1 MSGATSSAG
10 TPALRP
16 VPEGHDL
23 PETGDG
29 AGTHE
34 PSGQGGGTTAPGT
47 RETTS
52 ADEAREAAGNA
63 EAGVAEVSV
72 AKAGVAEAGADEVRE
87 AASTAEARELL
98 EAGAVLPPGTDG
110 GERAVPL
117 TARAYRHPGL
127 DDRVVVRLV
136 AEELGA
142 AEDAAAA
149 FLGLEPDG
157 EPAVV
162 GVGLRR
168 SLGFPE
174 WVLVHHPEDGHHALA
189 LVPELDRAGRQAKS
203 KPKAALDAY
212 QRLATQL
219 AGAVP
224 HFLPTFLEQAGRVFL
239 SVENATYAAQM
250 FVQAR
255 KAETEH
261 GLPVDEDRLDAVFL
275 EFALAGA
282 LPVKALSVYAK
293 ELAGR
298 VPADEALRRI
308 HRLCVR
314 RTAGG
319 LSPSAQMA
327 VELRRLA
334 RAAGR
339 DADAEEQSYLVD
351 LLALPATSGAPLGW
365 WKAHRQAL
373 VARGGLEP
381 AFRGTLLNTMP
392 ANGDDDMPAL
402 WLEVLEESGATAGLG
417 EAGVPEHERPADG
430 TAGWLE
436 RFLAIWNPGWR
447 GDARLPGLYALVERV
462 AARLRAELAASGGT
476 VSFKPDPD
484 LVDLLL
490 SLDVPV
496 ADPGDDARLL
506 LEPWARAKEGRDLVA
521 LAADPRF
528 RPAFHRAADAFG
540 DDTDGHRA
548 ARRLAASPGG
558 RTMLAEWV
566 ATVARRSAA
575 TGLPQLPEALRRL
588 TWLPGEALVLAREEV
603 AEAVR
608 ADLAAELART
618 LRGGLLDELGWPA
631 WEEAVA
637 GLVDQRKL
645 DDVETAD
652 AWPNLIV
659 SGPSQARV
667 IGPEGTVLVHDL
679 RPAPDGVWGDP
690 DFQYVDGEL
699 LVYWGTHGD
708 GLRGYWHSSAGRVL
722 SMEGEISW
730 WRQDAGTV
738 TLPLPG
744 GGRATGEGVLHPGD
758 TAVPARRALIG
769 DGTSFWIWDGEAKGW
784 REHDPATMTNGR
796 LSMPGFLADALRSA
810 PPGSTFLEGWVLPAF
825 SGEAGPAGV
834 PVDGLLGW
842 RMVELPDGSLRGE
855 DLAGR
860 AVTLRG
866 GPDGHG
872 RPVRAVTF
880 PADERPR
887 AVVMGYREVK
897 LVDPEGVVVATASL
911 RDRPGTFAEGTALLP
926 PVRYW
931 HHMRPRDPEGSSVLR
946 RIDGETAAALLKAAA
961 SVESVESA
969 ASGKPPRSAR
979 EELRDLVRSLLP
991 GVTHDELI
999 AGIAGVVAFA
1009 AAQRATLDAAAARLA
1024 AALAGEGEESEPEGP
1039 GDRLLVEALN
1049 GLGAVMPYWGW
1060 RETSH
1065 GAFQQ
1070 LRTIGHERRTP
1081 SAGAFRVHLEG
1092 PRLADSFLEWEPLLD
1107 RSAALA
1113 YRTATA
1119 SDPVQAGALRELLSE
1134 FEALG
1139 LASSAEPSS
1148 WRRLVL
1154 HLDGVWV
1161 DNARD
1166 SRPGGRH
1173 NVLPLE
1179 DGALIAFLTSES
1191 DGGGYR
1197 FTALFHDPA
1206 GRFAVPRPYTVRSSG
1221 PVGEARRAGWL
1232 GEFLT
1237 ELAGRGPAPW
1247 RPESA
1252 EEFARLTGVTGTTA
1266 RLIVAGF
1273 PYVDTYER
1281 GFLPAE
1287 LRAALGV
1294 KATDAAV
1301 AKDELRQLGAD
1312 VRREVVGALL
1322 PERPAELWTEGP
1334 DVVAAARVW
1343 NARVGRRAAVPEWLV
1358 GEATRAVRAGWEPS
1372 RALPAL
1378 LDPASAPE
1386 LSTDLRW
1393 QVKGDRVR
1401 PAEGDDT
1408 GFTQS
1413 TLVST
1418 IALTAWL
1425 AHRLPSGDPVRA
1437 ALPAVLAAVR
1447 NRLAN
1452 PDLLLDL
1459 GDYVDLPE
1467 FRKVAGAPTEVAE
1480 GWERH
1485 GAVIMATYDD
1495 RPAPGLRVALLDASG
1510 GDPYLPALRALTGH
1524 PERPFSAELA
1534 LRTARDPRFEALLAD
1549 PGDPAAGERA
1559 ADGTWWPQD
1568 PSRSVPELLSQVAG
1582 EHHLGRD
1589 AAALYLALLSMP
1601 DPTDKNVTR
1610 WTGWKPARFKAA
1622 RAELA
1627 ATDLVV
1633 EATRTRAGRSLFL
1646 PGAWT
1651 ELRAPN
1657 VPLERWKL
1665 PLFDLVAGEGAVL
1678 GVIVPAEP
1686 AAALHTRAWQR
1697 VRDGDVPRFE
1707 ELRVRRGRRR

>member
-1 MSGATSSAG
+1 MSHTMSSPG
-10 TPALRP
+10 TPEAQ
-16 VPEGHDL
+16 
-23 PETGDG
+23 
-29 AGTHE
+29 
-34 PSGQGGGTTAPGT
+34 PSGEPERTGVTG
-47 RETTS
+47 
-52 ADEAREAAGNA
+52 AAM
-63 EAGVAEVSV
+63 AG
-72 AKAGVAEAGADEVRE
+72 
-87 AASTAEARELL
+87 ELL
-98 EAGAVLPPGTDG
+98 EAGAVLPSGTSGG

-127 DDRVVVRLV
+127 ADRVVVRLV

-142 AEDAAAA
+142 AEDAAAR

-157 EPAVV
+157 EPVVV

-174 WVLVHHPEDGHHALA
+174 WVLVHHPRDGHHALA

-239 SVENATYAAQM
+239 SVENTAYAAQL
-250 FVQAR
+250 FTQAR
-255 KAETEH
+255 RAETEH

-282 LPVKALSVYAK
+282 LPVKALSAYAK

-298 VPADEALRRI
+298 VPADEALRRV

-314 RTAGG
+314 RTAAG

-327 VELRRLA
+327 TELRRLA

-339 DADAEEQSYLVD
+339 DADAEEQSYLMD
-351 LLALPATSGAPLGW
+351 LLALPATSGAALGW

-373 VARGGLEP
+373 VNLARREP

-402 WLEVLEESGATAGLG
+402 WLEILEESGAAEGLG
-417 EAGVPEHERPADG
+417 EAEVPEGERPADG

-436 RFLAIWNPGWR
+436 RFLAIWNVGWR
-447 GDARLPGLYALVERV
+447 GNPRLPSLYALIERV
-462 AARLRAELAASGGT
+462 AGRLRAELASTGAT
-476 VSFKPDPD
+476 VSFKQEPD

-490 SLDVPV
+490 SLDIPV
-496 ADPGDDARLL
+496 ADPDDGARLL
-506 LEPWARAKEGRDLVA
+506 LEPWARGEERRDLLA
-521 LAADPRF
+521 LAADLRF
-528 RPAFHRAADAFG
+528 RPAFHRAAESFS

-548 ARRLAASPGG
+548 VRLLAASPGG

-566 ATVARRSAA
+566 AAVARRSAVA
-575 TGLPQLPEALRRL
+575 GLPQLPDALSRL
-588 TWLPGEALVLAREEV
+588 TWLPGEALVLAGEEV

-618 LRGGLLDELGWPA
+618 LRGGLLDELGWPD

-637 GLVDQRKL
+637 DLVGPKDL
-645 DDVETAD
+645 DEIETAD

-659 SGPSQARV
+659 SGPSRARV

-679 RPAPDGVWGDP
+679 RPAPDDAWGDP
-690 DFQYVDGEL
+690 GFHHVDGEL

-708 GLRGYWHSSAGRVL
+708 GLRGYWHSSAGTIL
-722 SMEGEISW
+722 PMEGEISW
-730 WRQDAGTV
+730 WRLGSDTV

-744 GGRATGEGVLHPGD
+744 GGRTTGAGVLHPGD
-758 TAVPARRALIG
+758 TVVPRKRRLIG
-769 DGTSFWIWDGEAKGW
+769 DGTSFWTWDADVDSW
-784 REHDPATMTNGR
+784 REYDPVGMADGR

-810 PPGSTFLEGWVLPAF
+810 PPGSTFRSGWVLPAL
-825 SGEAGPAGV
+825 SGEVTPAGV
-834 PVDGLLGW
+834 QADGLIGW
-842 RMVELPDGSLRGE
+842 RVVELPDGSLRGE
-855 DLAGR
+855 DLAGHT
-860 AVTLRG
+860 VTLRG

-872 RPVRAVTF
+872 RPS
-880 PADERPR
+880 R
-887 AVVMGYREVK
+887 AVVFPGVDRPCAVVHSYQEVK

-911 RDRPGTFAEGTALLP
+911 HGGPGVFAEGTALLP
-926 PVRYW
+926 PTRHW
-931 HHMRPRDPEGSSVLR
+931 HRMRPRDPEGSSALR
-946 RIDGETAAALLKAAA
+946 RIDGETAAALLKAAL
-961 SVESVESA
+961 SVESA
-969 ASGKPPRSAR
+969 ESAGSAGGGQSGQPGQPPRSAR

-991 GVTHDELI
+991 QVTHDALI

-1024 AALAGEGEESEPEGP
+1024 AGLTGEEEEGAPEGP
-1039 GDRLLVEALN
+1039 SDQLLADALN
-1049 GLGAVMPYWGW
+1049 GLGAETSYWGR

-1065 GAFQQ
+1065 GIFQQ
-1070 LRTIGHERRTP
+1070 LRTIGREQRTP
-1081 SAGAFRVHLEG
+1081 SGRTLRVHVEG
-1092 PRLADSFLEWEPLLD
+1092 PRLAHLSTEWEPLLD

-1113 YRTATA
+1113 FRAA
-1119 SDPVQAGALRELLSE
+1119 SAFDPGQAGALRELLSE

-1139 LASSAEPSS
+1139 LGSAAEPSP
-1148 WRRLVL
+1148 WRRFLL
-1154 HLDGVWV
+1154 RLDGAWV
-1161 DNARD
+1161 DNARNK
-1166 SRPGGRH
+1166 RPGNRWR
-1173 NVLPLE
+1173 NLLPLE
-1179 DGALIAFLTSES
+1179 DGALIAFLNFDS
-1191 DGGGYR
+1191 DSGGYL
-1197 FTALFHDPA
+1197 FSALFYDPA
-1206 GRFAVPRPYTVRSSG
+1206 GRFDVPHPYTVRSSG
-1221 PVGEARRAGWL
+1221 PIGEARHAGWL

-1252 EEFARLTGVTGTTA
+1252 EEFARLTGVTETTA
-1266 RLIVAGF
+1266 RLVVAGL
-1273 PYVDTYER
+1273 PYVDSYER
-1281 GFLPAE
+1281 GFLPGD
-1287 LRAALGV
+1287 LRSALGV
-1294 KATDAAV
+1294 KAADAAV
-1301 AKDELRQLGAD
+1301 AKDELRRLNAD

-1334 DVVAAARVW
+1334 DVAAAARVW

-1358 GEATRAVRAGWEPS
+1358 GEATRAVRAWWEPS

-1386 LSTDLRW
+1386 FGNDLSWR
-1393 QVKGDRVR
+1393 VKGDRVA
-1401 PAEGDDT
+1401 PADGVET
-1408 GFTQS
+1408 GFTQF
-1413 TLVST
+1413 TLLST

-1437 ALPAVLAAVR
+1437 ALPAVLAAIR
-1447 NRLAN
+1447 ERLAH
-1452 PDLLLDL
+1452 PGLMLDL
-1459 GDYVDLPE
+1459 GEYVDLPA
-1467 FRKVAGAPTEVAE
+1467 FRKVAGAPAEVAE
-1480 GWERH
+1480 GWERY
-1485 GAVIMATYDD
+1485 GAVIMSTHDD
-1495 RPAPGLRVALLDASG
+1495 RPAPGLRVALLDAAGS
-1510 GDPYLPALRALTGH
+1510 DPYLPALRALTGD
-1524 PERPFSAELA
+1524 PERPFPAELA

-1549 PGDPAAGERA
+1549 PGDPGAGERA

-1568 PSRSVPELLSQVAG
+1568 PSRSVPALLSQVAEEYG
-1582 EHHLGRD
+1582 LGRD
-1589 AAALYLALLSMP
+1589 AAALYLALLAMP

-1633 EATRTRAGRSLFL
+1633 EASRTRAGRSLFL
-1646 PGAWT
+1646 PGAWA
-1651 ELRAPN
+1651 ELKAPN
-1657 VPLERWKL
+1657 APLERWKF
-1665 PLFDLVAGEGAVL
+1665 PLLDLVSGESAVL
-1678 GVIVPAEP
+1678 GVLVPAEP
-1686 AAALHTRAWQR
+1686 AADLYARAWQR

>member
-1 MSGATSSAG
+1 MSDATSSVSTPEAG
-10 TPALRP
+10 TH
-16 VPEGHDL
+16 EL
-23 PETGDG
+23 PGTGDG
-29 AGTHE
+29 AGAHE
-34 PSGQGGGTTAPGT
+34 PSGQRGGTAVP
-47 RETTS
+47 EP
-52 ADEAREAAGNA
+52 REAAR
-63 EAGVAEVSV
+63 V
-72 AKAGVAEAGADEVRE
+72 
-87 AASTAEARELL
+87 TEARELL

-127 DDRVVVRLV
+127 EDRVVVRLV

-142 AEDAAAA
+142 AEDAAAG

-189 LVPELDRAGRQAKS
+189 LVPELDRASRQAKS

-239 SVENATYAAQM
+239 SVENTTYASQM

-255 KAETEH
+255 RAESEH

-298 VPADEALRRI
+298 VPANEALRRI

-334 RAAGR
+334 RAAGL
-339 DADAEEQSYLVD
+339 DADVEEQSYLVD

-365 WKAHRQAL
+365 WKAHRPAL
-373 VARGGLEP
+373 ANLARREP
-381 AFRGTLLNTMP
+381 AFRGTLLNAMP

-417 EAGVPEHERPADG
+417 EAEVPEGERPADG

-447 GDARLPGLYALVERV
+447 GNPRLPGLYALVERV
-462 AARLRAELAASGGT
+462 AGRLRAELAATGGT
-476 VSFKPDPD
+476 VPFKPDPD

-490 SLDVPV
+490 SLEIPV

-506 LEPWARAKEGRDLVA
+506 LEPWARAEEGRDLLA
-521 LAADPRF
+521 LAAAPRF
-528 RPAFHRAADAFG
+528 RRAFHRAAEAFSN
-540 DDTDGHRA
+540 DTDGNRA
-548 ARRLAASPGG
+548 VRRLAASPGG

-566 ATVARRSAA
+566 GAVARRSAA
-575 TGLPQLPEALRRL
+575 TGLPQLPDALSRL
-588 TWLPGEALVLAREEV
+588 TWLPGEALVLAGEEV

-637 GLVDQRKL
+637 DLVGPKDL
-645 DDVETAD
+645 NEIETAD

-659 SGPSQARV
+659 SGPSRARV

-690 DFQYVDGEL
+690 DFQHVDGEL
-699 LVYWGTHGD
+699 LVYWHTYGD
-708 GLRGYWHSSAGRVL
+708 GLRGYWHSSAGTIL
-722 SMEGEISW
+722 AMEGEGGKW
-730 WRQDAGTV
+730 ALGADTV

-744 GGRATGEGVLHPGD
+744 GGRATGAGVLYPGD
-758 TAVPARRALIG
+758 TVVPRRRRLMG
-769 DGTSFWIWDGEAKGW
+769 DGTSFWIWDTDVNGW
-784 REHDPATMTNGR
+784 REHDPAGMTEGR
-796 LSMPGFLADALRSA
+796 LSVPGFLADALRSA
-810 PPGSTFLEGWVLPAF
+810 PPGSTFRDGWVLPAL
-825 SGEAGPAGV
+825 SGEATP
-834 PVDGLLGW
+834 DGLLGW
-842 RMVELPDGSLRGE
+842 RVVELPDGSLRGE
-855 DLAGR
+855 DLTGR

-866 GPDGHG
+866 GPDGHDW
-872 RPVRAVTF
+872 PSRAVTF
-880 PADERPR
+880 PGDDRPR
-887 AVVMGYREVK
+887 AVVTGYRDVK

-911 RDRPGTFAEGTALLP
+911 QGEPGVFAEGTTLLP
-926 PVRYW
+926 PLRHW
-931 HHMRPRDPEGSSVLR
+931 HLMRPRDPEGSSALR
-946 RIDGETAAALLKAAA
+946 RIDGETAAALLKAAG

-969 ASGKPPRSAR
+969 DQGQPGQPGQPPRSPR
-979 EELRDLVRSLLP
+979 EELRDLVRALLP
-991 GVTHDELI
+991 QVTHDALI

-1009 AAQRATLDAAAARLA
+1009 ATQRATLDAAADRLA
-1024 AALAGEGEESEPEGP
+1024 AALAGEREEGEPEGP
-1039 GDRLLVEALN
+1039 SDRLLAEALN
-1049 GLGAVMPYWGW
+1049 GLGVVTPYWGR

-1065 GAFQQ
+1065 NIFQQ
-1070 LRTIGHERRTP
+1070 LRTIGRERLTP
-1081 SAGAFRVHLEG
+1081 SGRSVRLHVDG
-1092 PRLADSFLEWEPLLD
+1092 PPLAYLSTEWEPLLD

-1113 YRTATA
+1113 YRAASA
-1119 SDPVQAGALRELLSE
+1119 SDPEQAGALRELLSE
-1134 FEALG
+1134 FETLG
-1139 LASSAEPSS
+1139 LASAAEPSS
-1148 WRRLVL
+1148 WRRFVL
-1154 HLDGVWV
+1154 HLDSAWV
-1161 DNARD
+1161 DNVRNR
-1166 SRPGGRH
+1166 RPGGGWR
-1173 NVLPLE
+1173 NVLPLA
-1179 DGALIAFLTSES
+1179 DGALIAFLTFDS
-1191 DGGGYR
+1191 DSGGGYR

-1206 GRFAVPRPYTVRSSG
+1206 GRFDVPHPYTVRFSG
-1221 PVGEARRAGWL
+1221 PVGEARHAGWL
-1232 GEFLT
+1232 GEFLA
-1237 ELAGRGPAPW
+1237 ELAGRGPVPW

-1252 EEFARLTGVTGTTA
+1252 EEFARLTGVTETTA
-1266 RLIVAGF
+1266 RLVVAGL
-1273 PYVDTYER
+1273 PYVDSHER
-1281 GFLPAE
+1281 GFLPGG
-1287 LRAALGV
+1287 LRATLGV
-1294 KATDAAV
+1294 KAADAAV
-1301 AKDELRQLGAD
+1301 AKDELRGMNAD

-1322 PERPAELWTEGP
+1322 PERPAALWTEGP
-1334 DVVAAARVW
+1334 DVAAAARVW
-1343 NARVGRRAAVPEWLV
+1343 NDRVGRRAAVPEWLV
-1358 GEATRAVRAGWEPS
+1358 GEATRAVRPWWEPS

-1386 LSTDLRW
+1386 FSTDLRW
-1393 QVKGDRVR
+1393 RVKGDRVA
-1401 PAEGDDT
+1401 PADGGDT
-1408 GFTQS
+1408 GFTHS
-1413 TLVST
+1413 TLLSA

-1437 ALPAVLAAVR
+1437 ALPAVLAAIR
-1447 NRLAN
+1447 ERLAN

-1459 GDYVDLPE
+1459 GEYVDLPG

-1485 GAVIMATYDD
+1485 GAVIMATHDD

-1510 GDPYLPALRALTGH
+1510 NDPYLPALRALTGH
-1524 PERPFSAELA
+1524 PERPFPAELA

-1549 PGDPAAGERA
+1549 PGDPVAGERA

-1568 PSRSVPELLSQVAG
+1568 PSRSVPALLSQVSG
-1582 EHHLGRD
+1582 EYGLGQD
-1589 AAALYLALLSMP
+1589 AAALYLALLAMP

-1633 EATRTRAGRSLFL
+1633 EASRTRAGRSLFL
-1646 PGAWT
+1646 PGGWA
-1651 ELRAPN
+1651 ELKAPN
-1657 VPLERWKL
+1657 VPLERWKF
-1665 PLFDLVAGEGAVL
+1665 PLLDLVGEESPVL
-1678 GVIVPAEP
+1678 GVLVPAEP
-1686 AAALHTRAWQR
+1686 AADLYTRAWQR

>member
-1 MSGATSSAG
+1 MSDATSSVS
-10 TPALRP
+10 TP
-16 VPEGHDL
+16 
-23 PETGDG
+23 T

-34 PSGQGGGTTAPGT
+34 PSGRRGGTEIP
-47 RETTS
+47 EP
-52 ADEAREAAGNA
+52 REAAR
-63 EAGVAEVSV
+63 V
-72 AKAGVAEAGADEVRE
+72 
-87 AASTAEARELL
+87 AEARELL

-127 DDRVVVRLV
+127 EDRVVVRLV

-142 AEDAAAA
+142 AEDAAAG

-219 AGAVP
+219 AGSVP

-239 SVENATYAAQM
+239 AVENTTYASQM

-339 DADAEEQSYLVD
+339 DADIEEQSYLVD

-365 WKAHRQAL
+365 WKAHRPAL
-373 VARGGLEP
+373 ANLARREP

-392 ANGDDDMPAL
+392 ANGDNDMPVL
-402 WLEVLEESGATAGLG
+402 WLEVLEESGATVGLGEGLG
-417 EAGVPEHERPADG
+417 EAEVPEHERPADG
-430 TAGWLE
+430 TAGWFE
-436 RFLAIWNPGWR
+436 RFLAIWRPGWQ
-447 GDARLPGLYALVERV
+447 GTPGPPGLYALVERV
-462 AARLRAELAASGGT
+462 AGRLRAELAATGGT
-476 VSFKPDPD
+476 VPFVPDPD

-490 SLDVPV
+490 SLEIPV
-496 ADPGDDARLL
+496 ADPDDDARLL
-506 LEPWARAKEGRDLVA
+506 LKLWARAKEGRDLLA
-521 LAADPRF
+521 LEADPRF
-528 RPAFHRAADAFG
+528 RPAFHRAADAF
-540 DDTDGHRA
+540 DDDSEGIRA
-548 ARRLAASPGG
+548 VRRLAASPGG

-566 ATVARRSAA
+566 GAVARRSAA
-575 TGLPQLPEALRRL
+575 TGLPQLPDALRRL
-588 TWLPGEALVLAREEV
+588 TWLPGEALVLAEKEV
-603 AEAVR
+603 TEAVR

-637 GLVDQRKL
+637 DLVDPKKL
-645 DDVETAD
+645 DEIETAD

-659 SGPSQARV
+659 SGPSRARV
-667 IGPEGTVLVHDL
+667 IGLEGTVLVHDL
-679 RPAPDGVWGDP
+679 RPAPDDVWSDP
-690 DFQYVDGEL
+690 DFQHVDGEL

-708 GLRGYWHSSAGRVL
+708 GLRGYWHSSAGRIL
-722 SMEGEISW
+722 SLQGEISW
-730 WRQDAGTV
+730 WRTGSGTV

-744 GGRATGEGVLHPGD
+744 GGRATGAGVLHPGD
-758 TAVPARRALIG
+758 TAVPRRCTLIG
-769 DGTSFWIWDGEAKGW
+769 DGTSYWIWDGEADGW
-784 REHDPATMTNGR
+784 REHDPVTMTEGR

-810 PPGSTFLEGWVLPAF
+810 PPGSTFRDGWVLPAF
-825 SGEAGPAGV
+825 SGEVTPVGV

-842 RMVELPDGSLRGE
+842 RVVELPDGSLRGE

-872 RPVRAVTF
+872 RPSRAVTF
-880 PADERPR
+880 PGDDRPR
-887 AVVMGYREVK
+887 AVVKGYRDVK

-911 RDRPGTFAEGTALLP
+911 GDGPGVFAEGTALLP
-926 PVRYW
+926 PLRYW
-931 HHMRPRDPEGSSVLR
+931 HHMRPRDLEGSSALR
-946 RIDGETAAALLKAAA
+946 RIDGETAAALLKAAS
-961 SVESVESA
+961 SVGSAESA
-969 ASGKPPRSAR
+969 DQRQYGQPGQLGQPGQPPRSPR
-979 EELRDLVRSLLP
+979 EELRDLVRALLP
-991 GVTHDELI
+991 QVTHDALV
-999 AGIAGVVAFA
+999 AGIAGAVAFA
-1009 AAQRATLDAAAARLA
+1009 ATQRATLDAAADRLA
-1024 AALAGEGEESEPEGP
+1024 AALAGEREEKEPESPSDG
-1039 GDRLLVEALN
+1039 LLADALN
-1049 GLGAVMPYWGW
+1049 GFGVTHYWGR

-1065 GAFQQ
+1065 GIFQH
-1070 LRTIGHERRTP
+1070 LRTIGRERLTP
-1081 SAGAFRVHLEG
+1081 SGQTVRVHVDG
-1092 PRLADSFLEWEPLLD
+1092 PPLAFIPMEWEPLLD

-1113 YRTATA
+1113 YRAASA
-1119 SDPVQAGALRELLSE
+1119 SDPGQAGALRELLSE
-1134 FEALG
+1134 FETLG

-1154 HLDGVWV
+1154 HLDDTWI
-1161 DNARD
+1161 DNVR
-1166 SRPGGRH
+1166 SRRPDGGWR
-1173 NVLPLE
+1173 NVLPLA
-1179 DGALIAFLTSES
+1179 DGALIAFLSFGS
-1191 DGGGYR
+1191 DSGGGYR

-1206 GRFAVPRPYTVRSSG
+1206 GRFDVPHPYTVRSSG
-1221 PVGEARRAGWL
+1221 PVGEARHAGWL

-1237 ELAGRGPAPW
+1237 EFAGRGPIPW

-1252 EEFARLTGVTGTTA
+1252 EEFARLTGVTETTA
-1266 RLIVAGF
+1266 RLVVAGL
-1273 PYVDTYER
+1273 PNVDTYDR
-1281 GFLPAE
+1281 GFLPGD
-1287 LRAALGV
+1287 LRATLGV

-1301 AKDELRQLGAD
+1301 AKDELRGMDAD

-1322 PERPAELWTEGP
+1322 PERPADLWTEGP
-1334 DVVAAARVW
+1334 DVAAAARVW
-1343 NARVGRRAAVPEWLV
+1343 SARVGRRAAVPEWLV
-1358 GEATRAVRAGWEPS
+1358 GEATRAMRTSWEPS

-1378 LDPASAPE
+1378 LDPASAPA
-1386 LSTDLRW
+1386 LSTDLHW
-1393 QVKGDRVR
+1393 QVRGDRVA
-1401 PAEGDDT
+1401 PADGGDT
-1408 GFTQS
+1408 GFTHS
-1413 TLVST
+1413 TLLSAVT
-1418 IALTAWL
+1418 LTAWL
-1425 AHRLPSGDPVRA
+1425 AHRLPSGDPIRA
-1437 ALPAVLAAVR
+1437 ALPAVLAAIR
-1447 NRLAN
+1447 ERLAH

-1459 GDYVDLPE
+1459 GDYVNLPE

-1480 GWERH
+1480 GWERY
-1485 GAVIMATYDD
+1485 GAVIMATHDD

-1510 GDPYLPALRALTGH
+1510 SDPYLPALRALNGH
-1524 PERPFSAELA
+1524 PERPFPAELA

-1549 PGDPAAGERA
+1549 PGDPVAGERA

-1568 PSRSVPELLSQVAG
+1568 PSRSVPALLSQVAG
-1582 EHHLGRD
+1582 EHGLGQD
-1589 AAALYLALLSMP
+1589 AAALYLALLAMP

-1633 EATRTRAGRSLFL
+1633 EASRTRAGRSLFL
-1646 PGAWT
+1646 PGGWA
-1651 ELRAPN
+1651 ELKAPN
-1657 VPLERWKL
+1657 VPLERWKF
-1665 PLFDLVAGEGAVL
+1665 PLLDLVSGESPVL
-1678 GVIVPAEP
+1678 GVLVPAEP
-1686 AAALHTRAWQR
+1686 AADLYARAWQR